1 MEKNNSAL
9 FYTCSLIEFIGRE
22 TKNKRSD
29 VIDYLG
35 QKEVARILKYA
46 DVFHC
51 EPIVKVADDFVQKDE
66 IPEGNFEN
74 VSSCKYNVPDYWDI
88 GEVFERLIEDC
99 YDEDRIVEGIF
110 EVYHSW
116 IAERILNFNSDLYY
130 QSRES
135 ISLCYK
141 EGDIISS

>member
-29 VIDYLG
+29 VIEYLG
-35 QKEVARILKYA
+35 RKDITRILKYA

-51 EPIVKVADDFVQKDE
+51 EPIAKVADDFVQKDK
-66 IPEGNFEN
+66 ISNGNFDN
-74 VSSCKYNVPDYWDI
+74 IASCKYNVPDYWDI

-99 YDEDRIVEGIF
+99 YENTTLVDGIF

-116 IAERILNFNSDLYY
+116 IAERILNFNSDLFY
-130 QSRES
+130 QSRDY
-135 ISLCYK
+135 ISMCYR
-141 EGDIISS
+141 EGEILSS

>member
-22 TKNKRSD
+22 TKNKRID
-29 VIDYLG
+29 VIEYLG
-35 QKEVARILKYA
+35 QKEVAIILKYA

-51 EPIVKVADDFVQKDE
+51 EPIAKVADDFVQKDE
-66 IPEGNFEN
+66 IPEGNFDN
-74 VSSCKYNVPDYWDI
+74 VSSCKYDVPDYWDI

-130 QSRES
+130 QSREY

-141 EGDIISS
+141 EGIVI